1 MATAGAAAVGLP
13 RFAHAQGAYKA
24 EYKMSTVVPP
34 AFAWGKGGEIFLTLV
49 KERTNGRINIK
60 QYPGASLVQGQQDR
74 EFSAMRQGVIDVLC
88 GAPINWTSTV
98 PQLGVFTLPFLMPD
112 HKAWDAVM
120 ASELVNR
127 DYFEM
132 VRKAGAEPL
141 AIGETGYRQISN
153 SKRPLIKPDDL
164 KGLKVRVVG
173 SPMYGEIMS
182 SMGANPTFMSWA
194 DTQPA
199 LASGAVDAQENPLE
213 VFLAAKVNTLGQKY
227 VTKWN
232 YSNDI
237 LLYAIAAPVWASWTP
252 ADQRIVREA
261 AVDAGEAAGRAG
273 AQALRRGRG
282 ARLGARRQRPRAD
295 ACRRWRPGRSRRAV
309 RMRATRR
316 RPSRASSAASRRSS
330 PRRARHERPRTAAPK
345 GPLRPARR
353 DRAQRE
359 GAPVS
364 EGDAAT
370 LRPRRATLPV
380 DDSIFFKLVRV
391 VNLTARPFSESIGK
405 AYHLSLNEWRVLLV
419 LANHPRVVAS
429 EVAALTG
436 LDKMT
441 VSRAIAALERR
452 GRVVRK
458 VDATDRRRML
468 LRLSAAGERLYE
480 RIGLPAKARER
491 SLFRGIGDADQ
502 ERLGR
507 LLDRLIA
514 NLLTADRGEA

>member
-1 MATAGAAAVGLP
+1 MSTRRTVLLRSLAAAGVAAVGLP

-153 SKRPLIKPDDL
+153 SKRPLIRPDDL

-213 VFLAAKVNTLGQKY
+213 VFLAAKVHTLGQKY

-261 AVDAGEAAGRAG
+261 AVDAAKQQVALVRKLFAEDVERVSALGVNVHVPTPAEMEAWQIA
-273 AQALRRGRG
+273 
-282 ARLGARRQRPRAD
+282 ARRPYARYKAQTEPRIVSGIEEIVAK
-295 ACRRWRPGRSRRAV
+295 
-309 RMRATRR
+309 TR
-316 RPSRASSAASRRSS
+316 
-330 PRRARHERPRTAAPK
+330 
-345 GPLRPARR
+345 
-353 DRAQRE
+353 
-359 GAPVS
+359 
-364 EGDAAT
+364 
-370 LRPRRATLPV
+370 
-380 DDSIFFKLVRV
+380 
-391 VNLTARPFSESIGK
+391 K
-405 AYHLSLNEWRVLLV
+405 A
-419 LANHPRVVAS
+419 
-429 EVAALTG
+429 
-436 LDKMT
+436 
-441 VSRAIAALERR
+441 
-452 GRVVRK
+452 
-458 VDATDRRRML
+458 
-468 LRLSAAGERLYE
+468 
-480 RIGLPAKARER
+480 
-491 SLFRGIGDADQ
+491 
-502 ERLGR
+502 
-507 LLDRLIA
+507 
-514 NLLTADRGEA
+514 